1 MTNAAKSIVAFGVYA
16 LLAGGAL
23 LFKTN
28 LALQFLG
35 FEQTSEHWI
44 LIVALVMMGLGFY
57 YVVLGVTDVK
67 IFFLPSVVGRLIFF
81 SATVLLIVTSKVPV
95 NMLLFGAIDLISAT
109 WTGLAMYVDKKQT
122 RLTI

>member
-28 LALQFLG
+28 LTLQFLG
-35 FEQTSEHWI
+35 FEKTSEHWI
-44 LIVALVMMGLGFY
+44 LLVALVMMGLGFY

-67 IFFLPSVVGRLIFF
+67 IFFLPSVIGRVIFF
-81 SATVLLIVTSKVPV
+81 SATVLLIATSKVPV
-95 NMLLFGAIDLISAT
+95 GMLLFGAVDLISAT
-109 WTGLAMYVDKKQT
+109 WTSLAMYVDKKQT
-122 RLTI
+122 RLTT

>member
-28 LALQFLG
+28 LTLLFLG
-35 FEQTSEHWI
+35 FEKTSEHWI

-67 IFFLPSVVGRLIFF
+67 IFFLPSVIGRLIFF

-109 WTGLAMYVDKKQT
+109 WTSLAMYVDKKQT
-122 RLTI
+122 RLTT